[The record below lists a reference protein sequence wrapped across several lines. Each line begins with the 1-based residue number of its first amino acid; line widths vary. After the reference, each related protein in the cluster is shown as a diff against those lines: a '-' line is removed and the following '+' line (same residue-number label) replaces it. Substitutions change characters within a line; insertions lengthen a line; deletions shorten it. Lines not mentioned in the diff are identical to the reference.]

1 MNEIERLTADIA
13 VREALLK
20 RVLNEK
26 YSDEN
31 YIDILCDIE
40 TLLNPPAWYKS
51 IPKKGL
57 LCRVRDCEK
66 KLPHIAIISEFCFNS
81 NFPFTGKNGINWRYA
96 TPLTNEEIEA
106 FKQ

>member
-1 MNEIERLTADIA
+1 MNEIERLKEDIA

-26 YSDEN
+26 YSDDN

-40 TLLNPPAWYKS
+40 TLLNPPWYKS
-51 IPKKGL
+51 IPKKGV
-57 LCRVRDCEK
+57 LCWVSDYEK
-66 KLPHIAIISEFCFNS
+66 KPPHIAVINEYYSLS
-81 NFPFTGKNGINWRYA
+81 YYPFTGKNNSEWKYA